1 MSVFLVI
8 VLALCFTALL
18 CTYRL
23 ISGPTL
29 PDRIVAAQAITTK
42 TLAILVLLAFMHDQ
56 MIFLDISLT
65 YAVLAFLSVLAVARY
80 LGKGRQSDDN

>member
-1 MSVFLVI
+1 MSVFLLI
-8 VLALCFTALL
+8 VLVLCFTVLL
-18 CTYRL
+18 CIYRL

-42 TLAILVLLAFMHDQ
+42 TLAILTLLAFMYEQ

-80 LGKGRQSDDN
+80 LERGKVG

>member
-1 MSVFLVI
+1 MSVFLLI

-42 TLAILVLLAFMHDQ
+42 TLAILVLLAFMYDQ

-80 LGKGRQSDDN
+80 LGQGKVG

>member
-1 MSVFLVI
+1 MSVYLVI
-8 VLALCFTALL
+8 VLVLCFTALL

-42 TLAILVLLAFMHDQ
+42 TLAILTLLAFMYEQ

-80 LGKGRQSDDN
+80 LERGKV

>member
-1 MSVFLVI
+1 MSVYLVI
-8 VLALCFTALL
+8 VLVLCFTTLL

-80 LGKGRQSDDN
+80 LGQGKAG

>member
-1 MSVFLVI
+1 MSIFLLI

-42 TLAILVLLAFMHDQ
+42 TLAILVLLASIYDQ

-80 LGKGRQSDDN
+80 LTHGKVG

>member
-1 MSVFLVI
+1 MNVFLMI
-8 VLALCFTALL
+8 ILASLCFTALL

-42 TLAILVLLAFMHDQ
+42 TLAILVLLAFMYDQ
-56 MIFLDISLT
+56 VFLDISLT
-65 YAVLAFLSVLAVARY
+65 YAVLAFLSVLAVAKY
-80 LGKGRQSDDN
+80 LGQGRVG